1 MACSQGRDMV
11 TEAGRS
17 PRDVG
22 RPLHEVAHPPG
33 GAEGVSAPELFGRL
47 YQLSIGLF
55 HWFFELSLN
64 LGLIWLCPAFT
75 AAQILRAERLDPTD
89 ERAVAEFALSAIQR
103 HGYGEGLAVPSP
115 RVSPDE
121 QVRKTCCLFADPCE
135 KPCASCVCI
144 DWWPWCIFVAE
155 GCGHLGRDVGWGS
168 GLPQHPLPSSRGRG
182 PSSGPPGLALLGHH
196 LKLFNR

>member
-1 MACSQGRDMV
+1 MACPQGRDMV
-11 TEAGRS
+11 AEVGGPPRKMGG
-17 PRDVG
+17 PLRDVT
-22 RPLHEVAHPPG
+22 RPFRR
-33 GAEGVSAPELFGRL
+33 AEGVTAAERSGRF
-47 YQLSIGLF
+47 YQLSIVFLD
-55 HWFFELSLN
+55 WFFELSLTP
-64 LGLIWLCPAFT
+64 GLICFCSAFA

-103 HGYGEGLAVPSP
+103 HGYGEGLAPSP

-182 PSSGPPGLALLGHH
+182 VSSGPPGLALLGHH